1 MQEKS
6 MQVEIMNIWN
16 LQVWRR
22 AYWQQWLRVATTSG
36 NIATLYPRQIYILPT
51 VWGVL
56 YAVMLILLLVGS
68 INYSLSLGYFV
79 TFLLASLGHTAMLH
93 TWRNIVHLQISVL
106 HAKPVFA
113 GDTAII
119 TISMLDA
126 KNRARYAI
134 AAKIE
139 QNAAV
144 IEHIA
149 VNKSCFFLL
158 PFITH
163 KRGLYSLPRMTVY
176 TEFPLSILHAWAYAE
191 LPLQILVYPKPSGQ
205 QPLPALLIDV
215 RNSGVSRTSRGDD
228 DFDGHK
234 TYQLGDAASRVDWK
248 ASSRGSGLYTK
259 IYSGEGAG
267 DLWLDLAT
275 VNGEFEARISQLAQW
290 IVDAYAAQQRYGLKL
305 PNLTLPPNDSQAHY
319 RACMQA
325 LALL

>member
-1 MQEKS
+1 MQAS
-6 MQVEIMNIWN
+6 N
-16 LQVWRR
+16 LQIWRR
-22 AYWQQWLRVATTSG
+22 AYWQQWLRVAKSDG
-36 NIATLYPRQIYILPT
+36 NMATLQPRQIYILPT

-93 TWRNIVHLQISVL
+93 TWRNIVHLQVSAL
-106 HAKPVFA
+106 HAKPIFA
-113 GDTAII
+113 GDTAQV
-119 TISMLDA
+119 TINILDT

-139 QNAAV
+139 HNIAA
-144 IEHIA
+144 IEHIPA
-149 VNKSCFFLL
+149 NESPIFLL

-163 KRGLYSLPRMTVY
+163 KRGYCALPRITLY
-176 TEFPLSILHAWAYAE
+176 TEFPLSLLHAWAYAE

-205 QPLPALLIDV
+205 QPLPAPLIDA
-215 RNSGVSRTSRGDD
+215 RNLGINHASRGDD

-275 VNGEFEARISQLAQW
+275 VNGELEARVSQLAQW
-290 IVDAYAAQQRYGLKL
+290 LVDAHAAQQRYGLIL
-305 PNLTLPPNDSQAHY
+305 PNLTLPPSDSQAHY
-319 RACMQA
+319 HACMQA